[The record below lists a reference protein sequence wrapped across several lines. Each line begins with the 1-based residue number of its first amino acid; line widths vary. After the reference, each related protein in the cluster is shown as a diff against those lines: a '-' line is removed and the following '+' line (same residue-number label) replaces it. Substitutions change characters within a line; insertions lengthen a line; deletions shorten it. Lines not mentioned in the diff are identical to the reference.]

1 MTKSADQ
8 YDQVAAAFADVE
20 AIISF
25 VRENLEWP
33 SFKNL
38 LGDLRGL
45 RVLDVGCGEGSF
57 TRRIK
62 QLGAARVVGTDLSPG
77 MIALAQQAEARN
89 PQGIAY
95 EVQDLAAMPPQGEFD
110 VVTAIHVLHYAD
122 TRETLQ
128 TMANT
133 MHANLKPG
141 GKLAILSANA
151 NSGEESETAAGFRT
165 YRPANP
171 KEGDK
176 FKVAVL
182 TTPPTEIEVHH
193 WPAET
198 ISDVLQ
204 TAGFTNVSW
213 DLVKPSTAVAPAD
226 QDRAAR
232 CAKNPTSLTLAAIKQ

>member
-1 MTKSADQ
+1 MTESVDQ
-8 YDQVAAAFADVE
+8 YDQVATAFADVE

-33 SFKNL
+33 SFKDL

-62 QLGAARVVGTDLSPG
+62 QLGAAQVVGTDLSPG

-89 PQGIAY
+89 PQGITY

-122 TRETLQ
+122 TRKTMQ

-151 NSGEESETAAGFRT
+151 NSSEESETAAGFRT

-193 WPAET
+193 WPTET
-198 ISDVLQ
+198 IVEVLE

-213 DLVKPSTAVAPAD
+213 DLVKPSETVAPAD

-232 CAKNPTSLTLAAIKQ
+232 CAKNPTSLTITATKP

>member
-1 MTKSADQ
+1 MTDQ
-8 YDQVAAAFADVE
+8 YDQVATTFADVE
-20 AIISF
+20 AVISF

-33 SFKNL
+33 SFKEL
-38 LGDLRGL
+38 LGDLHGL

-62 QLGAARVVGTDLSPG
+62 QLGAAQVVGTDLSPG
-77 MIALAQQAEARN
+77 MIALAQQAEGRD

-95 EVQDLAAMPPQGEFD
+95 QVQDLAAMPLQGEFD

-122 TRETLQ
+122 SRETMQ

-141 GKLAILSANA
+141 GKLVILSANA
-151 NSGEESETAAGFRT
+151 DSSEESESAAGFRT
-165 YRPANP
+165 YRPADP

-182 TTPPTEIEVHH
+182 TNPPTEIEVHH
-193 WPAET
+193 WPTAT
-198 ISDVLQ
+198 IVDVLQ
-204 TAGFTNVSW
+204 TAGFANIDWSP
-213 DLVKPSTAVAPAD
+213 VKPSATVAPAD
-226 QDRAAR
+226 QERAAR
-232 CAKNPTSLTLAAIKQ
+232 CAKNPTSLTLTATKP

>member
-1 MTKSADQ
+1 MTNPADQ
-8 YDQVAAAFADVE
+8 YDQVATAFADVE

-33 SFKNL
+33 SFKNA
-38 LGDLRGL
+38 LGDLRGA

-62 QLGAARVVGTDLSPG
+62 QLGAAQVVGTDLSPG
-77 MIALAQQAEARN
+77 MIALARQAEARN
-89 PQGIAY
+89 PLGITH
-95 EVQDLAAMPPQGEFD
+95 EVQDLAAMPLQGEFD

-122 TRETLQ
+122 TRETMQ
-128 TMANT
+128 TMAKT

-141 GKLAILSANA
+141 GRLAVLSANA
-151 NSGEESETAAGFRT
+151 DSSEESETAAGFRT

-171 KEGDK
+171 QEGDK

-193 WPAET
+193 WPTET
-198 ISDVLQ
+198 IVEILE

-213 DLVKPSTAVAPAD
+213 SLVRPSETVAPAD
-226 QDRAAR
+226 RDRAAR
-232 CAKNPTSLTLAAIKQ
+232 CAKNPTSLTLTATKP